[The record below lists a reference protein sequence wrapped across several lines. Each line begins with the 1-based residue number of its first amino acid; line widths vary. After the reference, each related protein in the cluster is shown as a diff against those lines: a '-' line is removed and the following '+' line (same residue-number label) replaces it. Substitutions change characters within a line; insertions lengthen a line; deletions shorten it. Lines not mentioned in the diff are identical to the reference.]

1 MKEWENL
8 YNTVKSRKT
17 ERIEN
22 SYTNYLFDKGKE
34 KILKKKLDKNNRIVK
49 YLNKLTIFNY
59 KKIIGKDFFIKKIFT
74 FVKKIM
80 YSDILLYFV

>member
-1 MKEWENL
+1 M
-8 YNTVKSRKT
+8 
-17 ERIEN
+17 
-22 SYTNYLFDKGKE
+22 KE

-59 KKIIGKDFFIKKIFT
+59 KKIIGKDFFYKKIFT

-80 YSDILLYFV
+80 YSDILLSYFV